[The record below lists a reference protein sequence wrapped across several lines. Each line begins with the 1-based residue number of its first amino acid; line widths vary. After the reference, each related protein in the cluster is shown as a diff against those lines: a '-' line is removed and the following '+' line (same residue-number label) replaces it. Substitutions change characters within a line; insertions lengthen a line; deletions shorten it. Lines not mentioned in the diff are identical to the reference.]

1 MIVIIPSAAP
11 AVEEAASLP
20 LPLDAATRYV
30 TNLKVISSLIHYGP
44 PVPKLYEYIVGVNRL
59 EKSMNRQFST
69 WVSAQDSPILLGAS
83 QVSTAFM
90 VLHYFSEGK
99 SL

>member
-1 MIVIIPSAAP
+1 MTPPV
-11 AVEEAASLP
+11 
-20 LPLDAATRYV
+20 PLDAATKYV
-30 TNLKVISSLIHYGP
+30 TNLKVISSLVHFGP

-83 QVSTAFM
+83 QVSTMSFTNFKNWTARA
-90 VLHYFSEGK
+90 K
-99 SL
+99 Q